1 MNVVGLRLS
10 VLIPASWNPNNMA
23 VAMLDR
29 LTASIRSYGLLIPLI
44 VRPIG
49 KVYEVLSGNQRLTV
63 VAGLGFK
70 TVPCIIVDLDD
81 AHARLLAQALNHLRG
96 EDDLGLRAEL
106 LRTVLQ
112 HLPVDEVLAVLPE
125 SADGLRQLAS
135 LGQQEMAAY
144 LSSWQQAQSAR
155 LRHFSAQLTD
165 DQWTLV
171 EAVIGEFLPTVA
183 AGDDGNPNRT
193 GLALA
198 KLCETYL
205 SLRGAS

>member
-1 MNVVGLRLS
+1 MG
-10 VLIPASWNPNNMA
+10 

-29 LTASIRSYGLLIPLI
+29 LTASIRGYGLLIPLV

-81 AHARLLAQALNHLRG
+81 ARARLLAQALNHLHG

-106 LRTVLQ
+106 LRTVLE
-112 HLPVDEVLAVLPE
+112 HLPVGDVLAVLPE

-144 LSSWQQAQSAR
+144 LSAWQQAWQR
-155 LRHFSAQLTD
+155 
-165 DQWTLV
+165 
-171 EAVIGEFLPTVA
+171 
-183 AGDDGNPNRT
+183 
-193 GLALA
+193 
-198 KLCETYL
+198 
-205 SLRGAS
+205 

>member
-1 MNVVGLRLS
+1 M
-10 VLIPASWNPNNMA
+10 
-23 VAMLDR
+23 
-29 LTASIRSYGLLIPLI
+29 
-44 VRPIG
+44 
-49 KVYEVLSGNQRLTV
+49 LSGNQRLTV

-106 LRTVLQ
+106 LRTVLE

-125 SADGLRQLAS
+125 SADGLRELAS

-144 LSSWQQAQSAR
+144 LSAWQQAQTAR
-155 LRHFSAQLTD
+155 LRHFSAQLTA
-165 DQWTLV
+165 DQWALV
-171 EAVIGEFLPTVA
+171 EGVIGEFLPTVA

-193 GLALA
+193 GLALV
-198 KLCETYL
+198 KLCQTYL